1 VYPLGW
7 YTGVPDRENT
17 VTVSIRLV
25 TLATGNVLGEVHPA
39 AIARAR
45 PQTARKDRIKGSLRV
60 GRKQVN
66 PWIFLDFGPFGA
78 LRSAVLRSL
87 IDGLA
92 ARPEVTGVAIVSGE
106 GLLIEQ
112 TLPASTDGEALA
124 ALATT
129 LIRNAQELGSTSD
142 LGPFGA
148 AVLEFD
154 GGPLV
159 IGILSDGAALV
170 LLARNDEDLGELLY
184 LVRRHRAA
192 MSSLL

>member
-1 VYPLGW
+1 MPE
-7 YTGVPDRENT
+7 TENT
-17 VTVSIRLV
+17 ATVSIRLV
-25 TLATGNVLGEVHPA
+25 MLAGGRVLGEVHPA
-39 AIARAR
+39 ATARAM
-45 PQTARKDRIKGSLRV
+45 PQTAGKNRIEGSLRAA
-60 GRKQVN
+60 RKQVN

-112 TLPASTDGEALA
+112 ALPATTDGEALA

-129 LIRNAQELGSTSD
+129 VIRNAQELGSTSN
-142 LGPFGA
+142 LGPFET

-154 GGPLV
+154 GGPVL

-170 LLARNDEDLGELLY
+170 LLARHDQDLGELLY

>member
-25 TLATGNVLGEVHPA
+25 TVATGNVLGEVHPA

-78 LRSAVLRSL
+78 LGSAVLRSL
-87 IDGLA
+87 IEGLA
-92 ARPEVTGVAIVSGE
+92 ARPEVT
-106 GLLIEQ
+106 
-112 TLPASTDGEALA
+112 EALA

-142 LGPFGA
+142 LGSFGA